1 MDEAYVQSIVKEIL
15 NNISIPKMN
24 LSKAISLTEK
34 IKEITNKM

>member
-15 NNISIPKMN
+15 NNISIPKMT

-34 IKEITNKM
+34 IKEKAN

>member
-34 IKEITNKM
+34 NKRKSK